1 MNLITKNNRRYNT
14 ITKEEIANFNQY
26 EFDRALSMQN
36 EIVYEY
42 NPCSDTYTAYAY
54 DGYCYYEI

>member
-1 MNLITKNNRRYNT
+1 MLVTNNDKKYNN
-14 ITKEEIANFNQY
+14 ISAEEITNFNLY
-26 EFDRALSMQN
+26 EFERARSMQN

-42 NPCSDTYTAYAY
+42 NPGSDTYTAYAY